1 MITEAQ
7 ARFALR
13 RKGLRLSQRNS
24 GYTILDAD
32 LNIASGLESD
42 GTPTELTL
50 QQVADWTAGSSGEH
64 RSGDREPEA
73 QSRS

>member
-13 RKGLRLSQRNS
+13 RRGFRLSQRNS

-32 LNIASGLESD
+32 LNIASGVESD
-42 GTPTELTL
+42 GTPRELTL
-50 QQVADWTAGSSGEH
+50 QQVADWTAETTGERH
-64 RSGDREPEA
+64 RDEVKATEP
-73 QSRS
+73 QS